1 MTDAQGTLMVEDQRA
16 AWGEDT
22 PTEVRE
28 EPLKPLEQSTEVE
41 EMPVQGLEVVAKL
54 VTVLVKW
61 YTGSTTSASEVVH
74 REHYIS

>member
-1 MTDAQGTLMVEDQRA
+1 
-16 AWGEDT
+16 
-22 PTEVRE
+22 
-28 EPLKPLEQSTEVE
+28 
-41 EMPVQGLEVVAKL
+41 MPVQGLEVVAKL